1 MDSTYQPQA
10 LEKALQARWQREQ
23 AFAARESTSET
34 DGETGGESAS
44 GEKFYCLS
52 MFPYPSGKLHMGH
65 VRNYTI
71 GDAISRF
78 QRLLGKNVLQPMGW
92 DAFGLPAE
100 NAALKHGVAP
110 AAWTV
115 QNIAHMRQQLQSLG
129 LAIDWQREI
138 QTCDPAYYRHEQWF
152 FLKLYERGL
161 VYQKTAEVNWDPV
174 DQTVLAN
181 EQVIDGRGW
190 RSGALVEKKQ
200 IRQWFIK
207 ITAYADELLKDL
219 HTLEQWPEAVKKM
232 QEAWL
237 GRSEGVELDFALTT
251 PQGELRAIRVYTTRP
266 DTLFGVSYL
275 AIAADHPLAT
285 LAAVNNAEVTAFIAE
300 CRQGST
306 AEADLAT
313 QEKKGLATAFTVIH
327 PLTQEALPVFIA
339 NFVLSSY
346 GTGAVMAVPAHDSR
360 DFAFAEK
367 YQLPIRP
374 VVFPENGEHDFKAEA
389 YTAPGRLQDS
399 AQWTGLSSTE
409 AKSAIGEY
417 LEQQGIGMRKVQ
429 YRLRDWGISRQRY
442 WGAPIPMI
450 YCDDCGVIPVPEA
463 DLPVVLPTDIVLTEP
478 RSPLPTHPDFASVT
492 CPQCGKSARRETDTF
507 DTFFE
512 SSWYY
517 ARFACPDAATMTD
530 ARAQYWLPVDQYI
543 GGIEHAVLHLLY
555 ARFFHKAM
563 RDLGLVPGNEP
574 FRRLLTQGMVIA
586 PTFYR
591 EVAGQKQYFS
601 ASEVE
606 YAPVHAKGGRE
617 IQPVLLADGLPVV
630 KGALE
635 KMSKSKNNGVDPEP
649 LIAEYGADTLRL
661 FMLFTSP
668 PEQSL
673 EWSDSAIE
681 GAQRFLKRLWRAVYQ
696 HWQQG
701 VVTAMNQQTSA
712 NLSKAGKA
720 LRRKLHQTIAKVEQ
734 DYRERYAFNTAIAA
748 CMELLNA
755 AQEYEEAS
763 ASAQALRQ
771 EVFET
776 LAVLLSPIVPH
787 LSQALWEGLGKSGLI
802 IQARFPQVDSAAL
815 AAEEMTLV
823 IQINGKLRDE
833 LTVAVGSDPDTIQ
846 AEALALASVQKHLNG
861 QTPKKII
868 YVPGKLL
875 NIVA

>member
-10 LEKALQARWQREQ
+10 LEKALQARWRREQ
-23 AFAARESTSET
+23 AFSAHET
-34 DGETGGESAS
+34 AS

-110 AAWTV
+110 SAWTT
-115 QNIAHMRQQLQSLG
+115 QNIAHMRKQLQSLG
-129 LAIDWQREI
+129 LAVDWQREI
-138 QTCDPAYYRHEQWF
+138 QTCDPSYYRHEQWF
-152 FLKLYERGL
+152 FLKLYEKGL

-207 ITAYADELLKDL
+207 ITAYADELLNDL
-219 HTLEQWPEAVKKM
+219 NTLEDWPEAVKKM

-251 PQGELRAIRVYTTRP
+251 PVADLKALRVYTTRP

-285 LAAVNNAEVTAFIAE
+285 LAATENAELTALMAE

-306 AEADLAT
+306 AEADVAT
-313 QEKKGLATAFTVIH
+313 QEKKGLATGFTVIH
-327 PLTQEALPVFIA
+327 PLTQEQLPVFVA

-367 YQLPIRP
+367 YQLPIRA
-374 VVFPENGEHDFKAEA
+374 VVFPENNDHDFKAEA
-389 YTAPGRLQDS
+389 YTGIGVLKHS
-399 AQWTGLSSTE
+399 AQWTGMPSPA
-409 AKSAIGEY
+409 AKKAIAEH
-417 LEQQGIGMRKVQ
+417 LEQQGIGRQKVQ

-450 YCDDCGVIPVPEA
+450 YCDNCGIIPVPEA
-463 DLPVVLPTDIVLTEP
+463 DLPVVLPTDVVLASP
-478 RSPLPTHPDFASVT
+478 RSPLHTREDFLSVQ
-492 CPQCGKSARRETDTF
+492 CPQCGALARRETDTF

-517 ARFACPDAATMTD
+517 ARFACPDAETMTD
-530 ARAQYWLPVDQYI
+530 DRAHYWLPVDQYI

-563 RDLGLVPGNEP
+563 RDLNLVPGDEP
-574 FRRLLTQGMVIA
+574 FSRLLTQGMVVA

-591 EVAGQKQYFS
+591 EDSAGHKNYFS

-606 YAPVHAKGGRE
+606 YAFVHAKGGRE
-617 IQPVLLADGLPVV
+617 VEPVLLTDGLAVR
-630 KGALE
+630 KGANE

-696 HWQQG
+696 HWQNG
-701 VVTAMNQQTSA
+701 VVTARNSGSNGENRA

-755 AQEYEEAS
+755 AQEYEEENAY
-763 ASAQALRQ
+763 AQRLRQ

-787 LSQALWEGLGKSGLI
+787 LTQALWEGLGQSGLI
-802 IQARFPQVDSAAL
+802 IHAGFPPVDQAAL
-815 AAEEMTLV
+815 LAEEITLV

-833 LTVAVGSDPDTIQ
+833 FTIPLDWDAEKIK
-846 AEALALASVQKHLNG
+846 AEALKLAKVQKHLQG
-861 QTPKKII
+861 QAPKKII

>member
-10 LEKALQARWQREQ
+10 LEKALQARWQAQQ
-23 AFAARESTSET
+23 AFTAQENT
-34 DGETGGESAS
+34 S

-110 AAWTV
+110 SAWTT

-138 QTCDPAYYRHEQWF
+138 QTCDPSYYRHEQWF
-152 FLKLYERGL
+152 FLKLYEKGL

-174 DQTVLAN
+174 DETVLAN

-200 IRQWFIK
+200 ISQWFIK
-207 ITAYADELLKDL
+207 ITAYAEELLNDL
-219 HTLEQWPEAVKKM
+219 HALPQWPEAVKKM
-232 QEAWL
+232 QDAWI
-237 GRSEGVELDFALTT
+237 GRSEGVELDFALQ
-251 PQGELRAIRVYTTRP
+251 PASGEASTIRVYTTRP

-275 AIAADHPLAT
+275 AIAPDHPLAIQAAANHPA
-285 LAAVNNAEVTAFIAE
+285 LAAFIAE
-300 CRQGST
+300 CRLGST

-313 QEKKGLATAFTVIH
+313 QEKKGMDSGLTVLH
-327 PLTQEALPVFIA
+327 PLTQEVLPVFVA

-346 GTGAVMAVPAHDSR
+346 GTGAVMAVPAHDVR
-360 DFAFAEK
+360 DFAFAQK
-367 YQLPIRP
+367 YHLPIRP
-374 VVFPENGEHDFKAEA
+374 VVVPENAAHDFQSEA
-389 YTAPGRLQDS
+389 YTGVGHLQHS
-399 AQWTGLSSTE
+399 GQWTGMASPE
-409 AKSAIGEY
+409 AKKAIATH
-417 LEQQGIGMRKVQ
+417 LEQQGLGTQKVQ

-450 YCDDCGVIPVPEA
+450 YCQDCGVLPVPEA
-463 DLPVVLPTDIVLTEP
+463 DLPVVLPTDVVLDSP
-478 RSPLPTHPDFASVT
+478 RSPLHTREDFLAVK
-492 CPQCGKSARRETDTF
+492 CPRCGALARRETDTF

-517 ARFACPDAATMTD
+517 ARFACPDAETMTD
-530 ARAQYWLPVDQYI
+530 ARAYYWLPVDQYI

-563 RDLGLVPGNEP
+563 RDLGLVPGDEP
-574 FRRLLTQGMVIA
+574 FRRLLTQGMVVA

-591 EVAGQKQYFS
+591 EVHGQKQYFS
-601 ASEVE
+601 PSEVD
-606 YAPVHAKGGRE
+606 YGFAAAKGGRE
-617 IQPVLLADGLPVV
+617 VAPVLLADGLPVIQ
-630 KGALE
+630 GANE

-649 LIAEYGADTLRL
+649 LLAEYGADTLRL
-661 FMLFTSP
+661 FMLFTSA

-673 EWSDSAIE
+673 EWSDSGIE
-681 GAQRFLKRLWRAVYQ
+681 GAQRFLKRLWRAVYV
-696 HWQQG
+696 HWQNG
-701 VVTAMNQQTSA
+701 VVPAMDANSSH

-755 AQEYEEAS
+755 TQEYEES
-763 ASAQALRQ
+763 SESAQALRQ
-771 EVFET
+771 EVFEV
-776 LAVLLSPIVPH
+776 LCLLLSPIVPH
-787 LSQALWEGLGKSGLI
+787 ITQALWEEGLGQTGLI
-802 IQARFPQVDSAAL
+802 VAAGFPAVDEAAL
-815 AAEEMTLV
+815 TAEEMTLV

-833 LTVAVGSDPDTIQ
+833 WTIPRDWDAEKIKTDALT
-846 AEALALASVQKHLNG
+846 LATVQKHLQG
-861 QTPKKII
+861 QPPKKIV

-875 NIVA
+875 NIVV